1 MRVNDLLW
9 LECAGAGLRWK
20 LVGSAGVGWGED
32 GEGEGRELFGVLS
45 ARADSGRLWGWGKGD
60 GAHCGMRNRRGCGEW
75 RAARRRQRARRWRG
89 GEEGEGEYILGE
101 QALARSITIISSV
114 RLQRSPA
121 RALSPSLSSV
131 PSSSSSAVHHRRPN
145 VTNHNARPT
154 GEHYLRA
161 RTCGGSSRGNNLPAV
176 FAVEFRGPS
185 SAAP

>member
-9 LECAGAGLRWK
+9 LERAGAGLRWK
-20 LVGSAGVGWGED
+20 LVGSAGVGWSED

-60 GAHCGMRNRRGCGEW
+60 GTHCGMGNGRGCGEW

-89 GEEGEGEYILGE
+89 GEEGEGAYIFKLGE
-101 QALARSITIISSV
+101 QAYSKPWRDPSRSSHQSV
-114 RLQRSPA
+114 CSAPRLE
-121 RALSPSLSSV
+121 LSPQASV
-131 PSSSSSAVHHRRPN
+131 PSSSSSAVHHRRPS

-161 RTCGGSSRGNNLPAV
+161 RTFGGSS
-176 FAVEFRGPS
+176 
-185 SAAP
+185 